1 MRYIDTNVF
10 LRFLTEKNPPRELLE
25 LFDNLQKGKEKAKC
39 LDMVFFQVI
48 FVLKSFY
55 KVEKEK
61 IIKAMKSILSLD
73 GLYMQ
78 NKKIIE
84 RTIDLW
90 ESHPDDIIDC
100 YIVANMENDGETELY
115 TFDKKIKNLGV
126 KIVEL
131 GKLL

>member
-1 MRYIDTNVF
+1 
-10 LRFLTEKNPPRELLE
+10 
-25 LFDNLQKGKEKAKC
+25 
-39 LDMVFFQVI
+39 
-48 FVLKSFY
+48 
-55 KVEKEK
+55 
-61 IIKAMKSILSLD
+61 MKSILSLD

-90 ESHPDDIIDC
+90 ENHPDDIIDC
-100 YIVANMENDGETELY
+100 YIVANMENDGETQLY